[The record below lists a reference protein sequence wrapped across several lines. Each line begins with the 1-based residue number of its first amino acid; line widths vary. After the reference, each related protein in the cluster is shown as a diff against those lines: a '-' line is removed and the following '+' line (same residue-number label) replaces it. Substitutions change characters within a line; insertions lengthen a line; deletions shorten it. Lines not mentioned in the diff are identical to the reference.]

1 MYFIT
6 ASFKMGDVDAIDP
19 LKKKPLC
26 IEGVYTNVQSQNNVF
41 PTQIMVAKET
51 KESYEAFKG
60 FFDFFA
66 MAGDKTLNR
75 GRFDGF
81 EELDLTATKDMS
93 EQWRGLRKGGA

>member
-26 IEGVYTNVQSQNNVF
+26 IEGVYTNVQ
-41 PTQIMVAKET
+41 IMVAKET
-51 KESYEAFKG
+51 KESYDAFKG